1 MNDKVV
7 ISKKPKNDD
16 GYKMFSVRVRDE
28 TIAVLTELSKQTGRS
43 RNEIINIFL
52 EYGITHVEIQD

>member
-7 ISKKPKNDD
+7 ISKKPKDDD

>member
-7 ISKKPKNDD
+7 ISKKPKDDD

-52 EYGITHVEIQD
+52 EYGIAHVEIRD